1 MLLSNAAERSLVVFI
16 FSKTNSVDKVRN
28 VWLSSYRKK
37 DSVKL

>member
-1 MLLSNAAERSLVVFI
+1 MLSSSAAERSLVVFI

-28 VWLSSYRKK
+28 VWYQVTKKK